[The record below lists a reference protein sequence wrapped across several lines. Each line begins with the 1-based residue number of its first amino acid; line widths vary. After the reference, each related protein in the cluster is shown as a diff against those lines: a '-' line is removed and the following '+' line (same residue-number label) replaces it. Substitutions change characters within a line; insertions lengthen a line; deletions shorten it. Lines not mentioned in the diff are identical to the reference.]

1 MTAPMIVTHWIN
13 AQYNA
18 SVTDNKKLGSGNK
31 VLHNAV
37 GNNIGVFEG
46 NSGDLRI
53 GLSKQSLHNG
63 ERWVHQPQRL
73 GVYIV
78 APNHKILDIVNKHTM
93 LQELIDNDW
102 LYLFSWEKQ
111 AVIERL
117 YKGKWYKSHGLSM

>member
-1 MTAPMIVTHWIN
+1 MIVTHWIN

-18 SVTDNKKLGSGNK
+18 SVTDNEKLGSGNK

-102 LYLFSWEKQ
+102 IYLFSWEKQ

>member
-1 MTAPMIVTHWIN
+1 MIVTNWIN

-18 SVTDNKKLGSGNK
+18 SVTDNEKLGSGNK

-63 ERWVHQPQRL
+63 TRWVHQPQRL
-73 GVYIV
+73 SVYIV
-78 APNHKILDIVNKHTM
+78 APNHKILEIVNKHTM
-93 LQELIDNDW
+93 LQELINNDW
-102 LYLFSWEKQ
+102 LYLFSWEKK